1 MIGRTKFSVSLYKNG
16 TQNMN
21 RPKRLHGRSTE
32 YKKKKKTFT
41 TGLIVANSYNRA

>member
-1 MIGRTKFSVSLYKNG
+1 MIGRTKFSVGLYKNG

-21 RPKRLHGRSTE
+21 RPKRLQGRSTE
-32 YKKKKKTFT
+32 HKKKTFT